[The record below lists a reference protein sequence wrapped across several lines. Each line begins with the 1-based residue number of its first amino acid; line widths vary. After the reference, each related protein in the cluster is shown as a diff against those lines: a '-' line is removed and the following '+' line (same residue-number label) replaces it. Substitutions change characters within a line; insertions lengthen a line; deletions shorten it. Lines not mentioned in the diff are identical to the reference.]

1 MDALS
6 MNDGPPALEPT
17 AVFAPPPHGGD
28 GSWMEDRA
36 VGEPL
41 FTPMH
46 PAAAHDAT
54 RIQLE
59 SLETADT
66 GALSAEFED
75 IVQRERIAWVVEYQL
90 VKRLGSGGQG
100 VVFLADRTGAF
111 GVTFRLALKFFQ
123 PGNYSSVQ
131 DYRDEMARLARL
143 AMKLARLQQDHLVDV
158 YNVLEHRGIQTMV
171 MEWVDGYDL
180 RFLLTPGALDHV
192 RKNSDHD
199 TWQYVNDVI
208 VTESGPQLRLKP
220 GVAIAILRD
229 CLSAVA
235 ALHRRDIQHA
245 DLKPANIMIKRTG
258 NCKIVD
264 FGSAFSA
271 DEPPQRPTWTPRYAA
286 VEVLEGAVPTPA
298 SDLASLGYVLLE
310 MLSGQPCFSQI
321 VDAAD
326 HGALIAAKRSLPETL
341 YSQLPAD
348 VVRNTTLI
356 DLLQQLIAPN
366 PANRFASAEAADL
379 SEEGG
384 AAEFQ
389 RQLVRG
395 DLASEYENDLR
406 LWLGELA

>member
-1 MDALS
+1 MS
-6 MNDGPPALEPT
+6 DGTPALDPT
-17 AVFAPPPHGGD
+17 AVYVPPQRD
-28 GSWMEDRA
+28 EVSWMAGRGAGD
-36 VGEPL
+36 PL
-41 FTPMH
+41 FTP
-46 PAAAHDAT
+46 PNPGAAHDAT
-54 RIQLE
+54 LIQAGAPP
-59 SLETADT
+59 SIDT
-66 GALSAEFED
+66 VALAGQFND
-75 IVQRERIAWVVEYQL
+75 IVLRDYISWEVEYQL

-100 VVFLADRTGAF
+100 IVFLADRRGAF
-111 GVTFRLALKFFQ
+111 GVSFRLALKFFQ
-123 PGNYSSVQ
+123 PANYPDV
-131 DYRDEMARLARL
+131 DAYREEMARLARL

-158 YNVLEHRGIQTMV
+158 YNVLEYRGIQTLV

-180 RFLLTPGALDHV
+180 RFLLTPGALEYV

-208 VTESGPQLRLKP
+208 VTNSGPQLRLKP

-235 ALHRRDIQHA
+235 ALHRQDILHA
-245 DLKPANIMIKRTG
+245 DIKPANIMVKRTG

-264 FGSAFSA
+264 FGSAFFV
-271 DEPPQRPTWTPRYAA
+271 DEPPHRPTWTPRYAA
-286 VEVLEGAVPTPA
+286 IEVLEGAVPTPA

-310 MLSGQPCFSQI
+310 MLSGQPCFSQVSEI
-321 VDAAD
+321 GDYA
-326 HGALIAAKRSLPETL
+326 GLIAAKKNLPETL
-341 YSQLPAD
+341 TSQLPAD

-356 DLLQQLIAPN
+356 DLLQQLIAPE
-366 PANRFASAEAADL
+366 PSNRFASAEAADM

-406 LWLGELA
+406 LWMEELA

>member
-1 MDALS
+1 MD
-6 MNDGPPALEPT
+6 DGTPALDPT
-17 AVFAPPPHGGD
+17 VLFTPPRGGD
-28 GSWMEDRA
+28 VSWVEDRA
-36 VGEPL
+36 VGEVL
-41 FTPMH
+41 FTPPH
-46 PAAAHDAT
+46 PGAAHDAT
-54 RIQLE
+54 LVHHGPGE
-59 SLETADT
+59 VADT
-66 GALSAEFED
+66 GALAAEFDD
-75 IVQRERIAWVVEYQL
+75 IVHRERISWEVEYQL

-100 VVFLADRTGAF
+100 VVFLADRAGAF

-123 PGNYSSVQ
+123 PGNYPNV
-131 DYRDEMARLARL
+131 DAYREEMARLARL

-158 YNVLEHRGIQTMV
+158 YNVLEHRGIQTLV

-180 RFLLTPGALDHV
+180 RFLLTPGALEHV

-245 DLKPANIMIKRTG
+245 DLKPANIMVKRTG

-264 FGSAFSA
+264 FGSAFST
-271 DEPPQRPTWTPRYAA
+271 DEPPHRPTWTPRYAA

-310 MLSGQPCFSQI
+310 MLSGQPCFAEV
-321 VDAAD
+321 VDAGD
-326 HGALIAAKRSLPETL
+326 HAALIAAKRELPETL
-341 YSQLPAD
+341 YAQLPHD
-348 VVRNTTLI
+348 VVRNTTLV
-356 DLLQQLIAPN
+356 DLLQQLIAPD
-366 PANRFASAEAADL
+366 PANRFASAEAADM

-406 LWLGELA
+406 LWLEELA

>member
-1 MDALS
+1 
-6 MNDGPPALEPT
+6 
-17 AVFAPPPHGGD
+17 V
-28 GSWMEDRA
+28 
-36 VGEPL
+36 
-41 FTPMH
+41 
-46 PAAAHDAT
+46 
-54 RIQLE
+54 Q
-59 SLETADT
+59 T
-66 GALSAEFED
+66 GALVSEFD
-75 IVQRERIAWVVEYQL
+75 GIIQRERIAWEVEYQF

-100 VVFLADRTGAF
+100 IVFLADRRGAF

-123 PGNYSSVQ
+123 PANYPDV
-131 DYRDEMARLARL
+131 DAYREEMSRLARL

-158 YNVLEHRGIQTMV
+158 YNVLEYRGIQTLV

-180 RFLLTPGALDHV
+180 RFLLTPGALEYV

-208 VTESGPQLRLKP
+208 VTASGPQLRLKP

-235 ALHRRDIQHA
+235 ALHRQDIRHA
-245 DLKPANIMIKRTG
+245 DIKPANIMVKRTG

-271 DEPPQRPTWTPRYAA
+271 EEPPRLPTWTPRYAA
-286 VEVLEGAVPTPA
+286 IEVLEGSVPTPA

-310 MLSGQPCFSQI
+310 MLSGQPCFAEI
-321 VDAAD
+321 VDGAD
-326 HGALIAAKRSLPETL
+326 HASLIAAKRMLPDRL
-341 YSQLPAD
+341 NDQLPAD

-356 DLLQQLIAPN
+356 DLLHQLIAPN
-366 PANRFASAEAADL
+366 PSDRFASAEAADM

-406 LWLGELA
+406 LWLEELA

>member
-1 MDALS
+1 MT
-6 MNDGPPALEPT
+6 DGTPALDPT
-17 AVFAPPPHGGD
+17 AVYVSPPRGGD
-28 GSWMEDRA
+28 VSWMKDLS
-36 VGEPL
+36 VSEPL
-41 FTPMH
+41 FLPPGHGGTQ
-46 PAAAHDAT
+46 DAT
-54 RIQLE
+54 LQLA
-59 SLETADT
+59 STPVPTT
-66 GALSAEFED
+66 GALVAEFD
-75 IVQRERIAWVVEYQL
+75 GIIQRERIAWQVEYQF

-100 VVFLADRTGAF
+100 IVFLADRRGAF

-123 PGNYSSVQ
+123 PANYPDV
-131 DYRDEMARLARL
+131 DAYRVEMARLARL
-143 AMKLARLQQDHLVDV
+143 AQRLARLQQDHLVDV
-158 YNVLEHRGIQTMV
+158 YNVLEYRGIQTLV

-180 RFLLTPGALDHV
+180 RFLLTPGALEYV

-208 VTESGPQLRLKP
+208 VTASGPQLRLKP

-235 ALHRRDIQHA
+235 ALHRQDIRHA
-245 DLKPANIMIKRTG
+245 DIKPANIMVKRTG

-271 DEPPQRPTWTPRYAA
+271 DDPPRLPTWTPRYAA
-286 VEVLEGAVPTPA
+286 IEVLEGAVPTPA

-310 MLSGQPCFSQI
+310 MLSGLPAFAEI
-321 VDAAD
+321 VDGAD
-326 HGALIAAKRSLPETL
+326 HAALIAAKRVLPDRL
-341 YSQLPAD
+341 NDQLPPD

-356 DLLQQLIAPN
+356 DLLHQLIAPN
-366 PANRFASAEAADL
+366 PSDRFASAEAADM

-406 LWLGELA
+406 FWLEELA